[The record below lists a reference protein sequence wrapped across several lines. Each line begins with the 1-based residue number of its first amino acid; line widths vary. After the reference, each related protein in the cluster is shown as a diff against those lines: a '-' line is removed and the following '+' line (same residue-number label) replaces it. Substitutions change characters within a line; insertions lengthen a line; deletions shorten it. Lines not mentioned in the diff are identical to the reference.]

1 MTRIAYVCA
10 DGGVPIFGNKGSS
23 VHVQEMVR
31 ALRAEGAS
39 VELFATRVDGPP
51 PEGLETVT
59 IHTLPALP
67 RGDLRVRER
76 AAMAG
81 NATLLARLREAGPFD
96 VIYERYSLWS
106 HAAME
111 HAAGSAVPGILEVN
125 APLIAEQIAHRGLLH
140 VQEAEDAAAR
150 AFAAASAL
158 VAVSP
163 GVAAHL
169 QRHPA
174 AAGRVHVIAN
184 GVDPGRFD
192 TGGRRAPGSAV
203 TVGFVG
209 TLKPWHGLDV
219 LVDAFAIA
227 LEVSPSLRLL
237 VVGDG
242 PERASVEGR
251 IAAAGIADH
260 VTLTGAVPPAAIPGL
275 LAGMDIAV
283 APYPDLLD
291 FYFSPLKLY
300 EYMAAGLAVV
310 ASRVGTIP
318 HDVRDGREGLLY
330 PPGSTSALADAL
342 LRLAADEPLRRRLG
356 RAGRA
361 AVCRDH
367 TWRGVARRT
376 LALAARAREPATL

>member
-1 MTRIAYVCA
+1 
-10 DGGVPIFGNKGSS
+10 
-23 VHVQEMVR
+23 
-31 ALRAEGAS
+31 
-39 VELFATRVDGPP
+39 
-51 PEGLETVT
+51 
-59 IHTLPALP
+59 
-67 RGDLRVRER
+67 
-76 AAMAG
+76 
-81 NATLLARLREAGPFD
+81 
-96 VIYERYSLWS
+96 
-106 HAAME
+106 
-111 HAAGSAVPGILEVN
+111 
-125 APLIAEQIAHRGLLH
+125 
-140 VQEAEDAAAR
+140 
-150 AFAAASAL
+150 
-158 VAVSP
+158 
-163 GVAAHL
+163 
-169 QRHPA
+169 
-174 AAGRVHVIAN
+174 
-184 GVDPGRFD
+184 
-192 TGGRRAPGSAV
+192 
-203 TVGFVG
+203 
-209 TLKPWHGLDV
+209 LKPWHGLDV

>member
-1 MTRIAYVCA
+1 MTRLAYVCA
-10 DGGVPIFGNKGSS
+10 DGGVPVFGNKGSS

-31 ALRAEGAS
+31 ALRAEGAT
-39 VELFATRVDGPP
+39 VDIFATRFDGEA

-59 IHTLPALP
+59 VHALPALP

-81 NATLLARLREAGPFD
+81 NVALLARLQETGPFD
-96 VIYERYSLWS
+96 VVYERYSLWS
-106 HAAME
+106 HAGME
-111 HAAGSAVPGILEVN
+111 HAERSAIPGILEVN
-125 APLIAEQIAHRGLLH
+125 APLIAEQSAHRGLHH

-163 GVAAHL
+163 GVAAYL
-169 QRHPA
+169 QRQSA
-174 AAGRVHVIAN
+174 AQGRVHVIAN
-184 GVDPGRFD
+184 GVDPERFYVV
-192 TGGRRAPGSAV
+192 GRREPGDAL

-219 LVDAFAIA
+219 LVDAFVIA
-227 LEVSPSLRLL
+227 LEAVPSLRLL

-251 IAAAGIADH
+251 IAAAGIVEN
-260 VTLTGAVPPAAIPGL
+260 VTFTGAVPPAAIPAL
-275 LAGMDIAV
+275 LARMDIAV
-283 APYPDLLD
+283 APYPDLAD

-318 HDVRDGREGLLY
+318 RDLRDGREGMLY
-330 PPGSTSALADAL
+330 PPGSTGGLADAL

-356 RAGRA
+356 RAARA
-361 AVCRDH
+361 AVRRDH

-376 LALAARAREPATL
+376 LAVAARAREPAVL